1 MSEGISWNSETL
13 IDSPVGVLYILISYF
28 KHNLIQIS
36 LGNVYSI
43 GCHSDTVSV
52 D

>member
-13 IDSPVGVLYILISYF
+13 IDSPVGVLYFWISYF

-43 GCHSDTVSV
+43 SCHIDRVNV

>member
-13 IDSPVGVLYILISYF
+13 IDSPVCVLYFLISYF

-36 LGNVYSI
+36 IGKVYSI
-43 GCHSDTVSV
+43 SCHSDRVSV